1 MIRTVLASGSPLRDS
16 PKFVEMYE
24 QIDQK
29 RAAWFLVNGNAKFLQ
44 QMAALGISSRGVTG
58 SVDLTTGVVAD
69 LRLRTDDAQKAQTF
83 VTMVQAQLPAVRNFV
98 DKLEVTLREA
108 DILFDIAATDDQ
120 VDNIIKMIG
129 IP

>member
-1 MIRTVLASGSPLRDS
+1 
-16 PKFVEMYE
+16 
-24 QIDQK
+24 
-29 RAAWFLVNGNAKFLQ
+29 
-44 QMAALGISSRGVTG
+44 VTG